1 MEGWGWGLGK
11 THPYLIQKSLLE
23 EMGVV
28 GMNKLKA
35 YTPKNAWTRWL
46 VLEKSIF
53 SAAEWAPS
61 ISSSLTLVS
70 TLNFLWINPKV
81 MNQKI
86 LSLLCFC
93 YEFLIL
99 GVCNSGALSC
109 SDLKWLE
116 NWVRRFQLGGKY
128 FLRDCLVKSKD
139 RKMTERMWFLGLL
152 NSNKNKIWMKVRE
165 KC

>member
-11 THPYLIQKSLLE
+11 THPSLIQKNLLE

-35 YTPKNAWTRWL
+35 YTPRNAWTGWL

-61 ISSSLTLVS
+61 ISSSLTSVS
-70 TLNFLWINPKV
+70 TLNFLWISPKI

-86 LSLLCFC
+86 LRWLCFC
-93 YEFLIL
+93 YEFLIP

-109 SDLKWLE
+109 SDLKCLE
-116 NWVRRFQLGGKY
+116 NWVRGFQRGGKY

-152 NSNKNKIWMKVRE
+152 NSNQNKIWTKVRE
-165 KC
+165 EC